1 MPETQAL
8 RGRCVV
14 LRGDS
19 VGIPY
24 RRVAPNRTFPRC
36 TEWQGSCIL
45 ARAMRVVPLVL
56 VALIGCNK
64 PSDGGEGSA
73 KPPPPKPVKVAVT
86 TVAEAPTPDVI
97 VVTGR
102 VTADQRSDVTADTQ
116 GKVINVMIERN
127 QRVKLGQPLVQ
138 LDTRSAALGA
148 REAAAN
154 LAAARAQKQL
164 ADQECERTRSLFDK
178 GAITKSEYD
187 RQMAQCTAA
196 QEQVAAVQAR
206 TQMMAKSVADGLV
219 RAPFDGVISEK
230 FVSPGE
236 WVAPGKPLFTLV
248 DDDPLKVELSISEV
262 AVPLVKKDQRVELM
276 TVAHPGKRIGATIT
290 RLGAEIGR
298 TRSLIVEAVVDK
310 DSGLVPG
317 MFVEAHIKVGEVT
330 RPVLPQEAVVR
341 RGKTWRAF
349 VIKKGEVEERIV
361 QLGPAPAEGQVSIAQ
376 GLVKGE
382 KVVAKVTD
390 EIADGTPVVE

>member
-1 MPETQAL
+1 MRAFP
-8 RGRCVV
+8 VV
-14 LRGDS
+14 L
-19 VGIPY
+19 I
-24 RRVAPNRTFPRC
+24 
-36 TEWQGSCIL
+36 
-45 ARAMRVVPLVL
+45 
-56 VALIGCNK
+56 ALLGCKK
-64 PSDGGEGSA
+64 PSDSGQGSA
-73 KPPPPKPVKVAVT
+73 KPPPAPLKVTSATVT
-86 TVAEAPTPDVI
+86 EGPTPDII

-127 QRVKLGQPLVQ
+127 QRVKLGQPVVQ
-138 LDTRSAALGA
+138 LDVRSAALGA

-154 LAAARAQKQL
+154 LAAARSQKQL
-164 ADQECERTRSLFDK
+164 ADQECERTKSLLEK

-206 TQMMAKSVADGLV
+206 TQMMSKSVADGLV

-230 FVSPGE
+230 MVSPGE

-248 DDDPLKVELSISEV
+248 DDDPLKVELSISEI
-262 AVPLVKKDQRVELM
+262 AVPLVKKDQRVELR
-276 TVAHPGKRIGATIT
+276 TVAHPGKSIGATVT

-317 MFVEAHIKVGEVT
+317 MFVEAHLEIGQVPRAIVP
-330 RPVLPQEAVVR
+330 RDAVVK

-349 VIKKGEVEERIV
+349 VIKKGELEERVV
-361 QLGPAPAEGQVSIAQ
+361 QLGPDPAEGQRSISQ
-376 GLVKGE
+376 GLAKGE
-382 KVVAKVTD
+382 KVVAKVTN
-390 EIADGTPVVE
+390 EVVDGRTVQE

>member
-1 MPETQAL
+1 M
-8 RGRCVV
+8 
-14 LRGDS
+14 
-19 VGIPY
+19 
-24 RRVAPNRTFPRC
+24 
-36 TEWQGSCIL
+36 
-45 ARAMRVVPLVL
+45 RAVPLVL
-56 VALIGCNK
+56 VAGLVALVGCKK
-64 PSDGGEGSA
+64 PTDSGQGSA
-73 KPPPPKPVKVAVT
+73 KPPPAPPLKVSTVAVS
-86 TVAEAPTPDVI
+86 EGPTPDVI

-102 VTADQRSDVTADTQ
+102 VSADQRSEVTADTQ

-127 QRVKLGQPLVQ
+127 QRVKLGQPVVQ

-148 REAAAN
+148 KEAAAN
-154 LAAARAQKQL
+154 LAAARSQKQL
-164 ADQECERTRSLFDK
+164 ADQECERTKSLLDK

-230 FVSPGE
+230 MVSPGE

-262 AVPLVKKDQRVELM
+262 AVPLVKKDQRVELV
-276 TVAHPGKRIGATIT
+276 TVSAPGKMIGATIT

-310 DSGLVPG
+310 DSPLVPG
-317 MFVEAHIKVGEVT
+317 MFVEAHIKIGEVT
-330 RPVLPQEAVVR
+330 RAIVPKDAVVK

-349 VIKKGEVEERIV
+349 VIEKGEAKERIV
-361 QLGPAPAEGQVSIAQ
+361 QLGPTPAEGQVSISQ
-376 GLVKGE
+376 GVAKGE
-382 KVVAKVTD
+382 KVVAKVTN
-390 EIADGTPVVE
+390 ELVDGRAVQE